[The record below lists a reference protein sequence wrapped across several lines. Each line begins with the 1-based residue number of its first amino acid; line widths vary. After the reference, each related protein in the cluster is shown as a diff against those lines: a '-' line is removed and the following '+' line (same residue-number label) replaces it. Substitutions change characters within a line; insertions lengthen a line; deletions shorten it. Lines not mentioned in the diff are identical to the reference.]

1 METTKQLMD
10 LLDYVGEKFEM
21 AVDWS
26 QTEIMPYLKQLADN
40 IVNYKRQ
47 IAIMWIIAGIVL
59 LILFIAFEIIAKA
72 QSSEGYFYMGWA
84 AAVIGAIII
93 IYNCYTVIACNTF
106 PEKVVLDYIQEVN
119 NSYN

>member
-1 METTKQLMD
+1 MEATKQLMD
-10 LLDYVGEKFEM
+10 LLDYVGEKFGM

-47 IAIMWIIAGIVL
+47 IALMWIIAGIVL
-59 LILFIAFEIIAKA
+59 LVLFIAFEIIAKV
-72 QSSEGYFYMGWA
+72 QDSEGYFYMGWG

-93 IYNCYTVIACNTF
+93 IYNCHTVIACNTF
-106 PEKVVLDYIQEVN
+106 PEKVVLDYIQEVTRSSN
-119 NSYN
+119 